1 MGELKHLKSAGAARE
16 ATPRHYVRVTRA
28 DHRGFTEFQFA
39 IGDPNLYLEMT
50 LPPAAF
56 AEFCARH
63 DVVHLSQAE
72 ADAVDIAARR
82 WHGGALNEEPPCV
95 D

>member
-1 MGELKHLKSAGAARE
+1 
-16 ATPRHYVRVTRA
+16 
-28 DHRGFTEFQFA
+28 
-39 IGDPNLYLEMT
+39 MT

-63 DVVHLSQAE
+63 NVLHLTPAQ

-82 WHGGALNEEPPCV
+82 WHGGADSEDPSFV

>member
-1 MGELKHLKSAGAARE
+1 MGELKQLRRGGGVRE
-16 ATPRHYVRVTRA
+16 DAPRNYVRVTRD
-28 DHRGFTEFQFA
+28 DHRGYTEFQFA
-39 IGDPNLYLEMT
+39 IGDPDLYLEMT

-63 DVVHLSQAE
+63 NVLHLTPAQ

-82 WHGGALNEEPPCV
+82 WHGGAASEDPSC
-95 D
+95 DD